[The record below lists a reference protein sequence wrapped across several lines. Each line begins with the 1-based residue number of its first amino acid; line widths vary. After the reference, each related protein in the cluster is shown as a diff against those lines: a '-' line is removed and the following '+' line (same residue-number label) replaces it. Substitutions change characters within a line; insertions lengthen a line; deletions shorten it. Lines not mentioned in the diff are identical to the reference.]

1 MTRKPAAKG
10 RKRSTVHLSD
20 LQIDVV
26 RELWSRGE
34 ASTAEVAEA
43 LAVRR
48 GLAHTTVAT
57 LLSRLEKRGVVAQ
70 RRDGRNLLYRARVS
84 EDEVRRSMVAE
95 LVSTLFRGDSA
106 ALVAHLVTESE
117 LAPGDVARARALL
130 GRSGAEAKGR
140 EDEP

>member
-106 ALVAHLVTESE
+106 ALVAHLVSENE